1 MFKNQLLD
9 KLQQP
14 NLSQELNCIVWTCS
28 AIACSHTWWC
38 YFRSNHLNSNII
50 LVINPHEFI
59 NILLIQAKRKVKLL
73 LTCAQLSKVSE
84 VTKKCPNWPTY
95 NISVM
100 TRGPNVQNDQNF
112 QKWPKGT
119 KMSDMFK
126 NDQSV
131 HSDSSI
137 IFLTLGPNL
146 TFTPNV
152 SKSVPNS
159 KETKVSDMLKVTQVS
174 TVNHL

>member
-1 MFKNQLLD
+1 
-9 KLQQP
+9 
-14 NLSQELNCIVWTCS
+14 
-28 AIACSHTWWC
+28 
-38 YFRSNHLNSNII
+38 
-50 LVINPHEFI
+50 
-59 NILLIQAKRKVKLL
+59 
-73 LTCAQLSKVSE
+73 
-84 VTKKCPNWPTY
+84 
-95 NISVM
+95 M
-100 TRGPNVQNDQNF
+100 TRGPNVQNYQNF